1 MEVVLTFR
9 ESESML
15 EFLTPLLVITML
27 DSSRISFS
35 SRARTKLSSVVSW
48 PHYTGCRWL
57 AVATEDVT
65 LPEYMRLFDRFYC
78 INEEFWLPL
87 PR

>member
-1 MEVVLTFR
+1 MDVVLTFK
-9 ESESML
+9 ESESIL

-35 SRARTKLSSVVSW
+35 SRARTKLSSVVSN
-48 PHYTGCRWL
+48 PFTRWL
-57 AVATEDVT
+57 AVATDYVT

-78 INEEFWLPL
+78 SNEEFWLPL

>member
-48 PHYTGCRWL
+48 PGYRWL
-57 AVATEDVT
+57 AVATDWVT
-65 LPEYMRLFDRFYC
+65 LPEYMRLFDRFYYTC
-78 INEEFWLPL
+78 NEEEFWLPL

>member
-9 ESESML
+9 EFESML

-35 SRARTKLSSVVSW
+35 SRARTKLSSVVSC
-48 PHYTGCRWL
+48 PGCRWL

-78 INEEFWLPL
+78 SNEEFWLPL